1 VTSKGCSG
9 LESGSRVGADTQITD
24 KIRLPRVIFDPFE
37 PKTVGR
43 MVALGLL
50 AQPMVPLA
58 SVPDAHGSGIY
69 AIYYKGDHPL
79 GLPPEKWSVLS

>member
-1 VTSKGCSG
+1 
-9 LESGSRVGADTQITD
+9 
-24 KIRLPRVIFDPFE
+24 
-37 PKTVGR
+37 

-79 GLPPEKWSVLS
+79 GLPPEKWFVLS